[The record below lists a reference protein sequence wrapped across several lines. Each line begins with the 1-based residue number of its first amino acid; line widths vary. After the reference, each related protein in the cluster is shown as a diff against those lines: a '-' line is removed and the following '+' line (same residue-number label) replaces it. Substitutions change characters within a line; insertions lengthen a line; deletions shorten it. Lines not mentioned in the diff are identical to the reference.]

1 MRLWK
6 ILVDVVIS
14 IQLVQL
20 GMLIKF
26 LTIIRL
32 KGPLVPRIDELWL
45 QARHSVGDFDQPFSR
60 VLFALRKHDSAW
72 VFVLQDEVDIWGI
85 LSSARRLEELVG
97 QVLIDSIS

>member
-6 ILVDVVIS
+6 ILIDVVIS
-14 IQLVQL
+14 VQLVQPL
-20 GMLIKF
+20 ML
-26 LTIIRL
+26 L
-32 KGPLVPRIDELWL
+32 KMIGLERPLVPLTDELWL

-72 VFVLQDEVDIWGI
+72 VFVLQDEVDIWSI

>member
-32 KGPLVPRIDELWL
+32 ECPLVPRIDELWL
-45 QARHSVGDFDQPFSR
+45 QAGHSVGDFYQPFGG
-60 VLFALRKHDSAW
+60 VPFALRNHDSAC
-72 VFVLQDEVDIWGI
+72 VFVLQDEVDVWGI
-85 LSSARRLEELVG
+85 LSSTWSLQELVG
-97 QVLIDSIS
+97 